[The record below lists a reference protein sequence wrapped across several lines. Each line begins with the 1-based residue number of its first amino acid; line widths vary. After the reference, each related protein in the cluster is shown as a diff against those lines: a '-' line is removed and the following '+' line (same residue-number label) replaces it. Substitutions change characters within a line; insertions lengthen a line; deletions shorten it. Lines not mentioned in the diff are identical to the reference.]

1 MAYFPRLLV
10 GPAVLLL
17 LSPLAAAQLPER
29 ASPRPPHIHPKRTSA
44 PVARA
49 SADVADADETVID
62 ESEAAGEYYAPGP
75 GLALSRRFDRTYWG
89 DPACGDGC
97 SLSGL
102 YVRGEYLLWGT
113 KGMRVPALV
122 TTGNAAVTS
131 PPAGVINEDGSIP
144 SNTTVLFGNEDIH
157 DAARSGG
164 RIIFGTFL
172 GPCRNWAVE
181 GEYFGLSDEDTN
193 FRAASDGTT
202 RIGIPYFDESE
213 NGLPAIF
220 FVTPGGTAANSPGS
234 IDIVA
239 ATRFQGA
246 GARAIY
252 NLCAADCCGTS
263 WWDGCPINVGKRV
276 DLILGYRFY
285 RLDDTLNIR
294 EQHLITTVERVG
306 LDLFD
311 AKNEFHGVDLGTQMQ
326 FRRGCWSLDLLSKVA
341 IGNTHSAVTIDGI
354 AFQDGQQQ
362 TPRGSI
368 LAQSTNIGIHESDE
382 FTMVPEVGIGVGY
395 QINPCWRVTAGYS
408 LIYWCSVQRA
418 GDQIDQH
425 LNPELWPPRAAQPEE
440 AGFWPQYP
448 GIGSDFWAQ
457 GLNLGLEA
465 TW

>member
-1 MAYFPRLLV
+1 MGYFGRILAGLL
-10 GPAVLLL
+10 GLALLASSAAGQSTQPAT
-17 LSPLAAAQLPER
+17 R
-29 ASPRPPHIHPKRTSA
+29 RPPHITQPRTTPPA
-44 PVARA
+44 ERA
-49 SADVADADETVID
+49 SAEMLADETIVD
-62 ESEAAGEYYAPGP
+62 ETRIAEEYYGP
-75 GLALSRRFDRTYWG
+75 ARRRPLRALGQRMYVD
-89 DPACGDGC
+89 DACGDCCG
-97 SLSGL
+97 LNGL

-122 TTGNAAVTS
+122 TTGDASVTN

-144 SNTTVLFGNEDIH
+144 SNTTVLFGNDEIH
-157 DAARSGG
+157 DDVRSGG

-181 GEYFGLSDEDTN
+181 GEYFALGDETTD
-193 FRAASDGTT
+193 FRAASDGTE

-220 FVTPGGTAANSPGS
+220 FVTPGGTAASSPGS
-234 IDIVA
+234 IDVLA
-239 ATRFQGA
+239 STRFQGA
-246 GARAIY
+246 GVRVLH
-252 NLCAADCCGTS
+252 NVCFGEGCGTS
-263 WWDGCPINVGKRV
+263 WWDGCPVTVGKQINLLV
-276 DLILGYRFY
+276 GYRFY
-285 RLDDTLNIR
+285 RLDDSLHIR
-294 EQHLITTVERVG
+294 EEHLITTVERIGV
-306 LDLFD
+306 DIFD
-311 AKNEFHGVDLGTQMQ
+311 SKNEFHGVDLGTQMQ

-341 IGNTHSAVTIDGI
+341 IGNTHSVVTIDGF
-354 AFQDGQQQ
+354 ATQDGQEQ

-368 LAQSTNIGIHESDE
+368 LAQTTNIGIHESDE
-382 FTMVPEVGIGVGY
+382 FTMVPELGIGLGY

-440 AGFWPQYP
+440 AGFWPQFP
-448 GIGSDFWAQ
+448 GVGSDFWAQ